1 MWLLVAF
8 VSGAVVSL
16 GGAWWKRRSEHE
28 RPALSDRVFGAVR
41 SAGATVDVAANPPSD
56 ALVPSRDVLLTSHLR
71 LVRDALLADTV
82 MLWRRASASAPFVCV
97 TTANGVRC
105 DPATWGTVQQR
116 ELARWCADEG
126 IVSFDAEAESPR
138 FVVAP
143 VRWPVIETPTSPEA
157 PALLLVASLSSER
170 VWKREALKAMVQGH
184 AAHAGVLWALWE
196 HDTAMTAQNRELR
209 ALVRTALEV
218 QASSDPAELERNLV
232 ERAVE
237 ATGAD
242 FAVLVQWDRT
252 QHTGTV
258 RRVTAQHPL
267 PAPAV
272 GEMVTVDSII
282 ARACIDG
289 TPQLWDNAQSV
300 ARANRVYGG
309 PREISAGAS
318 LAVIPMRRGAHSLGA
333 VVLGSNAR
341 DAMPLRDL
349 RTAGLFAQ
357 LAASGL
363 EAAWEL
369 EEVSRESQTDA
380 LTGLW
385 NRRRF
390 NDDLVRVLNETDR
403 FGGQCALVLV
413 DVDHFKAVND
423 NYGHECGDAVLK
435 LVSQALLEHL
445 RSTDM
450 CARIG
455 GEEIGI
461 VLPQTGRDGALE
473 LAERL
478 RAAVA
483 AGVLPCRGGA
493 VRVTASFGV
502 ALYEAGSGE
511 ARRKRH
517 FALADAALYAAK
529 RDGRNRVE
537 CASG

>member
-8 VSGAVVSL
+8 VSGAVAAL
-16 GGAWWKRRSEHE
+16 GSAWWKRRTAHE
-28 RPALSDRVFGAVR
+28 RPALSDRLFGAVR
-41 SAGATVDVAANPPSD
+41 TAGATVDVTAKSLSD
-56 ALVPSRDVLLTSHLR
+56 ALVPSRDALLASHLR
-71 LVRDALLADTV
+71 LVRDALHADAV
-82 MLWRRASASAPFVCV
+82 LVWQRASARAPFVCV
-97 TTANGVRC
+97 ASADSVRC
-105 DPATWGTVQQR
+105 DPATWGTLQHR
-116 ELARWCADEG
+116 ELARWSADEG
-126 IVSFDAEAESPR
+126 MVSVDAGAEPR
-138 FVVAP
+138 FVAAP
-143 VRWPVIETPTSPEA
+143 VRWPQSATAPAPEA
-157 PALLLVASLSSER
+157 PALLLVASLPSES
-170 VWKREALKAMVQGH
+170 VWTRDTLKAMVQAQ
-184 AAHAGVLWALWE
+184 AAHTGALWALWE
-196 HDTAMTAQNRELR
+196 HDTEMTAQNRELR

-218 QASSDPAELERNLV
+218 QATSEPAERERNLV

-390 NDDLVRVLNETDR
+390 NDEVVRVLNETDR

-435 LVSQALLEHL
+435 VVSQALLEHL

-478 RAAVA
+478 RLAVA
-483 AGVLPCRGGA
+483 AGVLPWRGGA